1 MRALLAAFLLLPLG
15 GSPAAAAKR
24 ALPGLTGVVP
34 PAAMPVKLSVEL
46 PSYSVPAMPPAAQ
59 PAVPGAFQLPVM
71 QPLVVEPS
79 NVSFRVPGREPIAAY
94 PTLQSVAQQP
104 GPRDAMGASHLATAH
119 FDGAKPVLEPA
130 FEPPTSK
137 TPAPLEPADGAG
149 NGAGANNGGD
159 DGQTPEERK
168 SLSFPP
174 AQLTHLMERDPK
186 KAVYGAI
193 KRVRPW
199 EGSRTWWKAYKRGL
213 EIDVKSRG
221 SDVFGRPT
229 TITSAVTKKIGQL
242 TREDFKGVVPGFQ
255 LQAPIRE
262 LRKALMNQL
271 EEARKRFNEND
282 PPVTAKTDVRVVK
295 FKSFLQLFKE
305 ANGKDAI
312 PPIETPAPRVP
323 LKIEAKGKLEPLSRF
338 LPRAVFLDVDAL
350 EGPIST
356 ELLSDMM
363 KLQRTGVY
371 FVAFSRLPYAASGGM
386 REKLIAK
393 MSSYQ
398 LSILMPIRFMAVT
411 DDGALVSSIGK
422 NGNLVPAE
430 AAEFTSSE
438 LELLRDAAQKSGE
451 EIGLSPR
458 SLRERAQPPLEPES
472 ERGSFTRAA
481 RKAPPV
487 AWEMLLPKGVPE
499 AALKTWTDSFNARL
513 AGQGVDAVVRVAV
526 EDGKTVVRAR
536 KTDLTRGM
544 PRVLAAL
551 GDQFG
556 LYLNPSDL
564 LVLSDDKSLLAANPH
579 LDFSKETGLK
589 GAELVE
595 NGLGLLLG
603 EHRESREG
611 DLAGSA
617 SRMAQFSGYRHRY
630 LAEFLIKQDNAE
642 QNINFFSGHTVHSAN
657 DWLVWKLQNGVVPT
671 RAEYSAELRR
681 RWDAGLREFK
691 PVGLP
696 EGESMEGWI
705 RESTQRGLSM
715 YDRVLEIHKR
725 GEVLVGTEI
734 PNFFMVKDYQRRS
747 GDLKRRYVLHTI
759 FDFVA
764 LRPIPGKPGHA
775 TVVIYD
781 FKTGPAQSRQKLEK
795 DLQVLTYAY
804 FANARWVGKTFG
816 APYFAGDKK
825 YVIDDAQIE
834 FIYNAIAQPTTITNQ
849 DLDWIRRKIV
859 GTLNRIH
866 ASEQRLLG
874 AASAPKKRPAKG
886 AKAAKGKKPAKK
898 SGAK

>member
-1 MRALLAAFLLLPLG
+1 MRALLAVLLLSLG
-15 GSPAAAAKR
+15 AGQASASSR
-24 ALPGLTGVVP
+24 ALPPIKGVVP
-34 PAAMPVKLSVEL
+34 SLSMPVRLSVEL
-46 PSYSVPAMPPAAQ
+46 PFFAAPALSHLAPAD
-59 PAVPGAFQLPVM
+59 LRSL
-71 QPLVVEPS
+71 QPLLVTVEPA
-79 NVSFRVPGREPIAAY
+79 NVAFSVAAPVGSMGAL
-94 PTLQSVAQQP
+94 PTLQSLAQP
-104 GPRDAMGASHLATAH
+104 GPRDSLLASQLSAAH

-137 TPAPLEPADGAG
+137 TPPPLDPPGGKGGSGDGG
-149 NGAGANNGGD
+149 SGGE
-159 DGQTPEERK
+159 DGQAPEERK

-174 AQLTHLMERDPK
+174 AQLTYLMERDPK

-199 EGSRTWWKAYKRGL
+199 EGSRNWWKAYKRGL

-229 TITSAVTKKIGQL
+229 TIVRAVTKQIGKL
-242 TREDFKGVVPGFQ
+242 TREDFKGVVPGYQ

-262 LRKALMNQL
+262 LRKALMLQL
-271 EEARKRFNEND
+271 EETRKRFNEND
-282 PPVTAKTDVRVVK
+282 PPVTLKTDVRVIK
-295 FKSFLQLFKE
+295 FKSFLQLFQE
-305 ANGKDAI
+305 ANGQDAI
-312 PPIETPAPRVP
+312 PPVEAPAPRVP
-323 LKIEAKGKLEPLSRF
+323 LKVEAKGKLEPLSRF

-350 EGPIST
+350 EGPIAS

-371 FVAFSRLPYAASGGM
+371 FVAFSRKPYAAAGGM
-386 REKLIAK
+386 REKLISR

-411 DDGALVSSIGK
+411 DNGALVSSIGK
-422 NGNLVPAE
+422 NGELVPAE

-438 LELLRDAAQKSGE
+438 LELLRDAAQKAGE

-472 ERGSFTRAA
+472 ERGGFTRAA
-481 RKAPPV
+481 RRAPPV
-487 AWEMLLPKGVPE
+487 AWELLLPKGVSE
-499 AALKTWTDSFNARL
+499 ADLKTWTQSFNARL
-513 AGQGVDAVVRVAV
+513 AGQGLDAAVGVGV
-526 EDGKTVVRAR
+526 EDGKLAVRAR

-556 LYLNPSDL
+556 LYLNASDL
-564 LVLSDDKSLLAANPH
+564 LVLSDDKALLAANPH
-579 LDFSKETGLK
+579 LDFGAETGLK
-589 GAELVE
+589 GAERVE
-595 NGLGLLLG
+595 NALGLLLG

-630 LAEFLIKQDNAE
+630 LAEFLIKQDHAE
-642 QNINFFSGHTVHSAN
+642 QNINFFSGHAVHSAN

-671 RAEYSAELRR
+671 RAEYAAELRR

-715 YDRVLEIHKR
+715 YERVLEIHAR
-725 GEVLVGTEI
+725 GELLIGTEI

-747 GDLKRRYVLHTI
+747 GELKRRYVLHTI

-764 LRPIPGKPGHA
+764 LRPNPKKPGHA

-804 FANARWVGKTFG
+804 FANARWVGKKFG
-816 APYFAGDKK
+816 APYFSGGKSTL
-825 YVIDDAQIE
+825 IDDAQIE

-849 DLDWIRRKIV
+849 GLDGIRKKII

-874 AASAPKKRPAKG
+874 AAAAPKKPHGRRRR
-886 AKAAKGKKPAKK
+886 
-898 SGAK
+898 